1 MAIIDF
7 GSLDLDNILNH
18 INETEVPKAKER
30 VVAKATAPKPKAKT
44 NVSRATAKETKPKL
58 SDKLEQMKEDNVV
71 HSLSHLPAMDGNY
84 TGVLNKA
91 TKEQLE
97 KAIEIMEKSGGE
109 HKTRIKRCRD
119 KLKSLEKGNTARKTK
134 AESEKPKTEE
144 PKKKALIIQFP
155 TKKPE
160 IETLEPTNEGHTY
173 EECEAKL
180 NKEREIFKDADSK
193 FVIDGLLAKC
203 KEDADFRD
211 NVMREDK
218 TYAGSF
224 EYFFDLARQGFA
236 IKVNNNAAY
245 LDNEMALEYAINYFN
260 KK

>member
-7 GSLDLDNILNH
+7 GSLDLGNILNH
-18 INETEVPKAKER
+18 INETEVPKA
-30 VVAKATAPKPKAKT
+30 VAKATAPKPKAKA
-44 NVSRATAKETKPKL
+44 NVPRATAKETKPKL
-58 SDKLEQMKEDNVV
+58 SDRLEQMKEDNVV

-119 KLKSLEKGNTARKTK
+119 KLKSLEKGKTK
-134 AESEKPKTEE
+134 VEPKKYKTTEQSVEE

-203 KEDADFRD
+203 KEDANFRD